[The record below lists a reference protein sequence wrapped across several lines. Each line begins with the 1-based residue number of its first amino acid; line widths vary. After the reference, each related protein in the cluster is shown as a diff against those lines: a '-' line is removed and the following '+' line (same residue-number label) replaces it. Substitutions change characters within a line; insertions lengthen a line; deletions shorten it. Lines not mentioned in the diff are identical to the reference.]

1 MRKPAFAL
9 LVSILLSSHCE
20 WQPGET
26 RAVWVVRDAMVSPE
40 AVAQVIEDAVQGGFN
55 TLLVQVRGRGDAY
68 YRSDLVPRAEQLSQQ
83 PADFD
88 PLQLTIELARKRG
101 LSVHAWINLLLVSS
115 LSRLPSPKAHVA
127 LRHPEWLV
135 LPAALADKVGR
146 LPAGDPGRLSAR
158 TRHYKNHLN
167 ADGLFL
173 DPALPEVQDHILE
186 VIRELV
192 SRYGLDGLHL
202 DYVRYPGADPGYGL
216 KALPRF
222 MKLNPETALDA
233 GSPSRAS
240 LALVQKH
247 SARWDQFRRDQVT
260 GLVTRIQ
267 QEVQHLAPNMLLSAA
282 VVADGDLAYSSRLQD
297 WKRWVETGILDV
309 VCPMAYTSA
318 PEIFEDRIRIAR
330 RSSSRS
336 RLWAGIGAYKLDGD
350 GIIQQVRLS
359 RRLGADGFVVF
370 SYNTLAASDESR
382 KELLEPLGEFLRSE
396 GRTP

>member
-1 MRKPAFAL
+1 MRTPAFAL
-9 LVSILLSSHCE
+9 LVAILFSNNCE
-20 WQPGET
+20 WKPGET
-26 RAVWVVRDAMVSPE
+26 RAVWVVRDSLVNPE

-68 YRSDLVPRAEQLSQQ
+68 YRSDLVPRAEQLARQ

-101 LSVHAWINLLLVSS
+101 LAVHAWINLLLVSN
-115 LSRLPSPKAHVA
+115 LSRLPGPQTHVA

-135 LPAALADKVGR
+135 LPAALLHKIRR

-158 TRHYKNHLN
+158 SRHYRKNRK
-167 ADGLFL
+167 AEGLFL

-192 SRYGLDGLHL
+192 SSYEMDGLHL

-216 KALPRF
+216 KALPTF
-222 MKLNPETALDA
+222 MKLNPETAGSA
-233 GSPSRAS
+233 GSPPSLGS

-247 SARWDQFRRDQVT
+247 SALWDQFRRDQVT

-267 QEVQHLAPNMLLSAA
+267 HQLKQLAPHMLLSAA
-282 VVADGDLAYSSRLQD
+282 VVADADLAYGSRLQD

-309 VCPMAYTSA
+309 VCPMAYTA
-318 PEIFEDRIRIAR
+318 EPEIFEDRIRIAR

-336 RLWAGIGAYKLDGD
+336 RLWAGIGAYKLDGE

-359 RRLGADGFVVF
+359 RQLAADGFVVF

-382 KELLEPLGEFLRSE
+382 KELLEPLAAFLRS
-396 GRTP
+396 GPP

>member
-1 MRKPAFAL
+1 M
-9 LVSILLSSHCE
+9 
-20 WQPGET
+20 
-26 RAVWVVRDAMVSPE
+26 WVVRDAMVSPE
-40 AVAQVIEDAVQGGFN
+40 AVAQVIEDAVSGGFN

-68 YRSDLVPRAEQLSQQ
+68 YRSDLVPRAEQLARQ

-88 PLQLTIELARKRG
+88 PLHLTIELARKRG
-101 LSVHAWINLLLVSS
+101 LAVHAWINLLLVSN
-115 LSRLPSPKAHVA
+115 LSRLPVPRAHVA

-135 LPAALADKVGR
+135 LPAALLDKIR
-146 LPAGDPGRLSAR
+146 HLPAGDPGRLSAR
-158 TRHYKNHLN
+158 SRHYRKNRK

-173 DPALPEVQDHILE
+173 DPALPEVQNHILD

-192 SRYGLDGLHL
+192 SRYALDGLHL

-216 KALPRF
+216 KALPMF
-222 MKLNPETALDA
+222 MKLNPETAGDA
-233 GSPSRAS
+233 GSPSRGS

-267 QEVQHLAPNMLLSAA
+267 QELKHLAPNMLLSAA

-309 VCPMAYTSA
+309 VCPMAYTPE

-359 RRLGADGFVVF
+359 RQLGADGFVVF
-370 SYNTLAASDESR
+370 SYNTLAASKKSR
-382 KELLEPLGEFLRSE
+382 KELLEPLAAFLRAE
-396 GRTP
+396 PR